1 MITKLCIVC
10 LCMTASAMI
19 GLAHMKNKKRRVSYF
34 RSLVKLCDKLISEIA
49 FRKENLNSILKEF
62 ASSDN
67 TELSAHIGAFCDS
80 PYSELKIRAPFLKA
94 DERKAVEDFFCS
106 LGSTDSE
113 TQIFQLENHKRRFNE
128 IYSDESEKFKKSGSM
143 GLKLSVLLGIAAGI
157 LIL

>member
-1 MITKLCIVC
+1 M
-10 LCMTASAMI
+10 
-19 GLAHMKNKKRRVSYF
+19 
-34 RSLVKLCDKLISEIA
+34 
-49 FRKENLNSILKEF
+49 
-62 ASSDN
+62 
-67 TELSAHIGAFCDS
+67 
-80 PYSELKIRAPFLKA
+80 
-94 DERKAVEDFFCS
+94 EDFFCS